1 DYASTFST
9 VVGRSVL
16 CANFAYPYCPEKER
30 GMTLRL
36 STLPAFNG
44 ADQDSAAMTYGIFP
58 DPDGHSVWAVLS
70 PFGDPPDD
78 INSSVQY
85 TVAKIDLNTKTVMK
99 KWLYPDS
106 TKPITIAE
114 GTPFFFVDASG
125 KVWTVPAVGSGAGKL

>member
-1 DYASTFST
+1 
-9 VVGRSVL
+9 SVL
-16 CANFAYPYCPEKER
+16 CANFTYASCTEKES

-70 PFGDPPDD
+70 PFGDPPSD
-78 INSSVQY
+78 INSNVQY
-85 TVAKIDLNTKTVMK
+85 TVAKIDLNTKTDMK
-99 KWLYPDS
+99 KCLYPDS

-114 GTPFFFVDASG
+114 GTPFFFVDALG
-125 KVWTVPAVGSGAGKL
+125 KVWSLPSVGPSAGKL